1 MTQLPKRAHMNC
13 SRKKF
18 YKSQPIGVPYVFNSN
33 RW

>member
-1 MTQLPKRAHMNC
+1 MTPLPKRVRMSY

-18 YKSQPIGVPYVFNSN
+18 YKSQPIGAPYVFNSN